1 MEVVEMSPRK
11 KVTARQKQILTFIEE
26 KIKGSGMPPTIRE
39 IGQKFNIT
47 STNGVRS
54 ILEALTAKGYIRR
67 QKLVSRGIELV
78 AQAAANFSRVPLVGS
93 VPAGLPI
100 TAIENREGE
109 FAVDTTFLPSDEVFS
124 LRVSG
129 DSMINAGIFNG
140 DYVLV
145 AKNAQPIKGDIV
157 VAVIG
162 EEATVKKFYPE
173 KGRVRLEP
181 ENEAFG
187 PIIVDKNSPGFYI
200 AGRVIGLMRRMR

>member
-1 MEVVEMSPRK
+1 MSPLK
-11 KVTARQKQILTFIEE
+11 KLTNRQKQILTFIEE

-39 IGQKFNIT
+39 IGQKFSIS

-54 ILEALTAKGYIRR
+54 ILDALEVKGYIRR
-67 QKLVSRGIELV
+67 QKLVSRGIELAVQV
-78 AQAAANFSRVPLVGS
+78 AKNFSRVPLVGS

-109 FAVDTTFLPSDEVFS
+109 FAVDTTFLPADDTFC

-129 DSMINAGIFNG
+129 DSMKNAGIFDG

-145 AKNAQPIKGDIV
+145 AKNAPPIKGDIV

-162 EEATVKKFYPE
+162 EEATVKRFYPE

>member
-1 MEVVEMSPRK
+1 MGRTRK
-11 KVTARQKQILTFIEE
+11 LTSRQKQILAFIEE
-26 KIKGSGMPPTIRE
+26 MINRFGLPPTIRE
-39 IGQKFNIT
+39 IGTKFNIT

-54 ILEALTAKGYIRR
+54 ILEALEAKGYIKR

-78 AQAAANFSRVPLVGS
+78 KRGVIEFTRVPLVGS

-109 FAVDTTFLPSDEVFS
+109 IAVDASFVPSGDIFC
-124 LRVSG
+124 LRVKG
-129 DSMINAGIFNG
+129 ESMINAGIFDG

-145 AKNAQPIKGDIV
+145 DKNAVPMKGDVV

-173 KGRVRLEP
+173 AKYVRLEP
-181 ENEAFG
+181 QNDAFG
-187 PIIVDKNSPGFYI
+187 PIIVERNAPGFSI
-200 AGRVIGLMRRMR
+200 AGRVVGLLRRMR

>member
-1 MEVVEMSPRK
+1 MNPIK
-11 KVTARQKQILTFIEE
+11 KLTERQKQILSFIEE

-39 IGQKFNIT
+39 IGKRFSIS

-54 ILEALTAKGYIRR
+54 ILDALETKGYIRR
-67 QKLVSRGIELV
+67 RKLVSRGIEL
-78 AQAAANFSRVPLVGS
+78 AKQQLSNFTRVPVVGS

-109 FAVDTTFLPSDEVFS
+109 VAVDTSFLPSDEVFC

-129 DSMINAGIFNG
+129 ESMINAGIFDG

-145 AKNAQPIKGDIV
+145 ARNAQPIKGDIV

-162 EEATVKKFYPE
+162 DDATVKKFYPE
-173 KGRVRLEP
+173 KRRVRLEP
-181 ENEAFG
+181 QNEAFG
-187 PIIVDKNSPGFYI
+187 PIVVDRNTPGFYI
-200 AGRVIGLMRRMR
+200 AGRVVGLMRRMR

>member
-1 MEVVEMSPRK
+1 MSPIRK
-11 KVTARQKQILTFIEE
+11 LTERQKQILSFIEE

-39 IGQKFNIT
+39 IGKRFSIS

-54 ILEALTAKGYIRR
+54 ILDALETKGYIRR
-67 QKLVSRGIELV
+67 RKLVSRGIEL
-78 AQAAANFSRVPLVGS
+78 AKQQLSNFTRVPVVGS

-109 FAVDTTFLPSDEVFS
+109 VAVDTSFLPSDEVFC

-129 DSMINAGIFNG
+129 ESMINAGIFDG

-145 AKNAQPIKGDIV
+145 ARNAQPIKGDIV

-162 EEATVKKFYPE
+162 DDATVKKFYPE
-173 KGRVRLEP
+173 KRRVRLEP
-181 ENEAFG
+181 QNEAFG
-187 PIIVDKNSPGFYI
+187 PIVVDRNTPGFYI
-200 AGRVIGLMRRMR
+200 AGRVVGLMRRMR